1 MINDMAVE
9 ETHNE
14 ILRSL
19 GRIEGRVESIL
30 EQATKTNGR
39 VTKLEEGL
47 TTLKVQEGITTTK
60 ITLISAIG
68 GAIGGLIL
76 SIFNPFK

>member
-1 MINDMAVE
+1 MSVE
-9 ETHNE
+9 DTHNE

-19 GRIEGRVESIL
+19 GRIEGKVEGIL

-39 VTKLEEGL
+39 VTKLEEGV
-47 TTLKVQEGITTTK
+47 TTLKVQEGVTTTK
-60 ITLISAIG
+60 ITLIGAIG

-76 SIFNPFK
+76 SAINPFK

>member
-1 MINDMAVE
+1 MFVE
-9 ETHNE
+9 DTHNE

-19 GRIEGRVESIL
+19 GRLEGKLDSVVD
-30 EQATKTNGR
+30 QTTKTNGR
-39 VTKLEEGL
+39 VTKLEEGM

-60 ITLISAIG
+60 ITLIGAVG

-76 SIFNPFK
+76 SALNPFK

>member
-1 MINDMAVE
+1 MSIGD
-9 ETHNE
+9 THNE

-39 VTKLEEGL
+39 VTTLEGAI
-47 TTLKVQEGITTTK
+47 TTMKVQEGITATK
-60 ITLISAIG
+60 VTLISAIG
-68 GAIGGLIL
+68 GAVGGLIL
-76 SIFNPFK
+76 SAFNPFK